1 MSSSE
6 SVLSVSLT
14 AEPKQQYFGFGAARR
29 LDKIGFAN
37 ILTPTKEVRVASLAR
52 RGFAKIALSQSQFIL
67 NAPQVGVAEPKAP
80 ILDVKLLG
88 RMGTVAPKRLLK
100 RAVLRNRAKRIMRET
115 ARQHALMVE
124 SVDFIMFLREKAP
137 LKNKSGRKQFAQD
150 VLATL
155 DRTLEQVLKVKKR
168 LSLISQVSQNN
179 AAPNVQE
186 GSS

>member
-6 SVLSVSLT
+6 SVLSVSPT
-14 AEPKQQYFGFGAARR
+14 AEPKQQHFGFGAARR

-52 RGFAKIALSQSQFIL
+52 RGFVKIALSQSQFIL
-67 NAPQVGVAEPKAP
+67 NVPQISDAELKALAQGTKP
-80 ILDVKLLG
+80 LG
-88 RMGTVAPKRLLK
+88 RMGAVAPKRLLK

-115 ARQHALMVE
+115 ARQHALMAE
-124 SVDFIMFLREKAP
+124 PVDFIVFLREKAP

-155 DRTLEQVLKVKKR
+155 DRTLEQVMKVKKR

-179 AAPNVQE
+179 TVPNVHE
-186 GSS
+186 ARA